1 MMLLMSVGSI
11 VALILIEMR
20 LCSACRKISLKPV
33 PEPIKDLVM
42 DNDVKAEE
50 FRVNGMELDAL

>member
-1 MMLLMSVGSI
+1 MMLLMSVASI

-20 LCSACRKISLKPV
+20 LCSACRKISFKTL
-33 PEPIKDLVM
+33 PEPVANLVM

-50 FRVNGMELDAL
+50 